1 MGLIGYLVFGGFL
14 IALLLIGFFH
24 SKNQDDS
31 SDFWVG
37 GRSFGP
43 LVLGI
48 GITASIMHGGTLLS
62 GVGLMAVMGP
72 TVLNNLSFALG
83 FAVVLVFLSK
93 KMRRF
98 GGYTI
103 PDYLSERFESNA
115 VRIVSSV
122 IVLIASI
129 VTLIAQTKTMGII
142 VGQILGV
149 PFSIAVILGAFIF
162 TSYTMMGGMKGVV
175 WTNILQFA
183 FMMAGVIILAVAIF
197 KNIGG
202 MTSVMTEAEA
212 INPGFTSLTG
222 FYEPMAFF
230 SWHLVWFVAYF
241 TRVEMVSKMY
251 AAKDEKTAKWSLVI
265 GLAFLLLFINF
276 GVYFS
281 GAARV
286 LVMDKLQS
294 SDQALTV
301 LFTELLSPTLASLSL
316 AGLAAAAMSTTD
328 SLLLM
333 VGACISHDFLRKS
346 QHERKGVVKDE
357 KYYVKVSKITIAIVG
372 IVAVIGAMYTPGLI
386 LVITSYAVALTGASF
401 AFPLVLGLNW
411 KRVSTSAVLVSMIGG
426 FLGAGTWAVMNQMGV
441 EITKGVHPI
450 IPGVILSFV
459 GIMAVTLMT
468 EPVSK
473 ETLSRFFPEKQNEL
487 VS

>member
-1 MGLIGYLVFGGFL
+1 MGLAGYLVFGGFL
-14 IALLLIGFFH
+14 IVLLLIGFLT
-24 SKNQDDS
+24 SKGQDDA

-83 FAVVLVFLSK
+83 FFVVLVFLAK

-103 PDYLSERFESNA
+103 PDYLAERFESNT
-115 VRIVSSV
+115 VRIVSST

-142 VGQILGV
+142 VGQILGIPIEV
-149 PFSIAVILGAFIF
+149 AIILGAFIF
-162 TSYTMMGGMKGVV
+162 TTYTIMGGMKGVV
-175 WTNILQFA
+175 WTNIIQYI
-183 FMMAGVIILAVAIF
+183 FMLIGVFVLAVAIF
-197 KNIGG
+197 KDLGG
-202 MTSVMTEAEA
+202 MTSVLTQAEA
-212 INPGFTSLTG
+212 AEPGFTSLTG
-222 FYEPMAFF
+222 FYEPMAFI
-230 SWHLVWFVAYF
+230 SWHLVWFIAYF
-241 TRVEMVSKMY
+241 TRVEMISKMY
-251 AAKDEKTAKWSLVI
+251 TAKDEKTAKWSLVI
-265 GLAFLLLFINF
+265 ALAFLLLFINF
-276 GVYFS
+276 TVYFS
-281 GAARV
+281 GAAKV
-286 LVMDKLQS
+286 LVMDNLET

-301 LFTELLSPTLASLSL
+301 LFSTLLSPTVASIAL

-333 VGACISHDFLRKS
+333 VGACISHDFLRKGI
-346 QHERKGVVKDE
+346 HEKNGIEKDE
-357 KYYVKVSKITIAIVG
+357 KYYIKVSRITIGIVG
-372 IVAVIGAMYTPGLI
+372 IVAIIGAMYTPGLI

-411 KRVSTSAVLVSMIGG
+411 KRTSTSAALVSMIGG
-426 FLGAGTWAVMNQMGV
+426 FLGSGIWAIMNQMGV
-441 EITKGVHPI
+441 EVASKVHPI
-450 IPGVILSFV
+450 IPGVLISFI
-459 GIMAVTLMT
+459 GIIVMTLT
-468 EPVSK
+468 TKPVSEK
-473 ETLSRFFPEKQNEL
+473 TLDKFFHKSEGL
-487 VS
+487 SS